1 MIVYVSQSFKSEI
14 KAKNCMSH
22 LVFFFDTRTLYTSL
36 ILAPCILLK
45 NSSSTERCALMLPP
59 HPDVGVLLPLDQL
72 ILVHRILE
80 CFAHMYKRNTLQ
92 RIV

>member
-1 MIVYVSQSFKSEI
+1 MSYLVY
-14 KAKNCMSH
+14 
-22 LVFFFDTRTLYTSL
+22 FFVTCTLYIYL
-36 ILAPCILLK
+36 LLVPCILLK
-45 NSSSTERCALMLPP
+45 NTSSTERRALMLPS